1 MLQKTIWCSKAVWD
15 TTYSELPA
23 NRSQLL
29 NPSVKCITTEDTIKL
44 LSLFPNSNFS
54 KQVSH
59 ICTLHTPSH
68 PSILDR
74 CIHVQVST
82 TIVQVTSAH
91 LKVPTTF
98 LIKCLCAQAISILQ
112 PDVSIIIIY
121 ILGCLQIISS
131 YPLPRYRFQNISE
144 CILVQ
149 SQLLVLQCP
158 SLCTLHPYTGIHNQS
173 PVVKILYTSII
184 HIIKSQLGEQYS

>member
-1 MLQKTIWCSKAVWD
+1 MKYTLTHVVQTYTASKKIDHAMLQKTIWCSKAVWD

-98 LIKCLCAQAISILQ
+98 FMYLHQ
-112 PDVSIIIIY
+112 VSVSTGHFHSPARCIY
-121 ILGCLQIISS
+121 NYNL
-131 YPLPRYRFQNISE
+131 YPLVFTNYLKLPITQI
-144 CILVQ
+144 
-149 SQLLVLQCP
+149 
-158 SLCTLHPYTGIHNQS
+158 
-173 PVVKILYTSII
+173 
-184 HIIKSQLGEQYS
+184 

>member
-1 MLQKTIWCSKAVWD
+1 MNAYTQSNIHIWTHEIYPDTCRTDLHSLDGFVPDTLRKKIDHDMLQKTIWCSKAVWD

-82 TIVQVTSAH
+82 TIVQVISAH

-98 LIKCLCAQAISILQ
+98 FM
-112 PDVSIIIIY
+112 Y
-121 ILGCLQIISS
+121 
-131 YPLPRYRFQNISE
+131 
-144 CILVQ
+144 
-149 SQLLVLQCP
+149 
-158 SLCTLHPYTGIHNQS
+158 LH
-173 PVVKILYTSII
+173 
-184 HIIKSQLGEQYS
+184 